1 MNIPKDL
8 RYYKSH
14 EWVKMEG
21 DTALVGITDFAQSE
35 LGDIVFINLPNV
47 GDKVAKDEAFADVE
61 SVKAV
66 SDIISPLSGTVDEVN
81 EELADA
87 PERINQDAYAAWIV
101 RFSDLGDMDELL
113 TAQEYEAFL
122 KEEG

>member
-1 MNIPKDL
+1 MNIPKDQ

>member
-87 PERINQDAYAAWIV
+87 PERINQDAYTAWIV